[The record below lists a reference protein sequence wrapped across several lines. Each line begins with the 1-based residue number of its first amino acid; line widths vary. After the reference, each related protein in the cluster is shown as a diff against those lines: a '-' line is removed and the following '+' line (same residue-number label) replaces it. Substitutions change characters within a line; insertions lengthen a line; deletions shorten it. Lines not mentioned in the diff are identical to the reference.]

1 MIKTSIPVKVA
12 IGYGLVIVVL
22 ALATWLVY
30 TNTHSLLAV
39 QQASREY
46 VQKRWVADNLV
57 HSLMETNNS
66 ERSVNIGVTD
76 NWTAF
81 NKSLNN
87 AQNLT
92 RQLQDL
98 ETDSLQRARMD
109 TLIDL
114 LGQRRKNL
122 IAVMKVLADEHHD
135 TALRQKVKRLQ
146 SGQDSVVVHQQTT
159 QTHEAKER
167 TVEVVKTRRGF
178 FHRLADAFHKE
189 HTDTVNITVTHP
201 KTDIDTVKQAFN
213 VGDTVAHVL
222 QQINHANQQANKN
235 RENRLSQRLQQ
246 LQLVVIKI
254 AQRTDQLLDDIRQGE
269 RLSLNAA
276 LQHDMQARSSIL
288 YKVVLLGVVATIIA
302 LVFLLYAWEDNRRER
317 RYRESLE
324 QAQAETSRI
333 MQQRERLLLTITH
346 DIKAPAAS
354 ISGFIDLLKGQVD
367 TEKGLSYLNNIGQS
381 AKHLL
386 QLVSALLDYHQLEEK
401 KIELRPV
408 SFSPGSL
415 IDTCVTSMR
424 PQAVAKGLQI
434 ESHTEG
440 VGNVMCRA
448 DAFRLRQVL
457 DNLVSNAIKYTSKG
471 QVAVT
476 ASLQHQRLYISVS
489 DTGEGMSPSECQR
502 VFGAFTR
509 LANAQG
515 TEGVE
520 LGLSITRELVG
531 LLKGTVV
538 IHSTKG
544 KGSTFEVAIPVEL
557 CTDASALTTSPAET
571 VTAVETTEEATRERF
586 RTELSVAIIDD
597 DPLQLQ
603 LLAELLR
610 RSAQPLFHVTTCQH
624 VSQLQ
629 HFLHT
634 TTPDYLIMDIEMP
647 ETNGID
653 LLHAIPHNG
662 IHTIAMTAHD
672 RSIEPDLLKAG
683 FEAVLY
689 KPFSKE
695 SLYKLF
701 TVNGG
706 LLCPPQSSHDEPS
719 CQNTQFASLL
729 AFAEGDKE
737 AEREILNNIHT
748 ELTTHLAHLRR
759 ACTTTPDRT
768 LIAHTAH
775 KLLPVLT
782 MTDTD
787 CHEELVLLSPEHIE
801 RLTDQQVKSCCQ
813 KVEKNL
819 VKLLQE
825 I

>member
-1 MIKTSIPVKVA
+1 MERSRNFYKTIRLGYILISVLIGCIAYNSFYEWQEIEALELDNKKIDEFRKEINNINIQMIKFSLFGETILEWNDKDIEHYHAQRMAMDSMLCRFKATYPAERIDSVRHLLEDKERQMCQ
-12 IGYGLVIVVL
+12 IVQIL
-22 ALATWLVY
+22 EQ
-30 TNTHSLLAV
+30 
-39 QQASREY
+39 QQAINDKIPRQVPVIAQKSVQEQPKKPKRKGFLGIFGKKEEAKPTVTTTMHRSFNRNMRTEQQAQSRRLS
-46 VQKRWVADNLV
+46 VHAD
-57 HSLMETNNS
+57 SLAARNAE
-66 ERSVNIGVTD
+66 
-76 NWTAF
+76 
-81 NKSLNN
+81 LN
-87 AQNLT
+87 
-92 RQLQDL
+92 RQLQGLVVQIDGKVQTDL
-98 ETDSLQRARMD
+98 QKREAEITAMRERSFIQIGGLTGFVILLLVISYIIIHRNANRIKRYKQETAD
-109 TLIDL
+109 LI
-114 LGQRRKNL
+114 
-122 IAVMKVLADEHHD
+122 E
-135 TALRQKVKRLQ
+135 
-146 SGQDSVVVHQQTT
+146 
-159 QTHEAKER
+159 
-167 TVEVVKTRRGF
+167 
-178 FHRLADAFHKE
+178 
-189 HTDTVNITVTHP
+189 
-201 KTDIDTVKQAFN
+201 
-213 VGDTVAHVL
+213 
-222 QQINHANQQANKN
+222 
-235 RENRLSQRLQQ
+235 RLQQ
-246 LQLVVIKI
+246 MAKRNEAMI
-254 AQRTDQLLDDIRQGE
+254 A
-269 RLSLNAA
+269 
-276 LQHDMQARSSIL
+276 
-288 YKVVLLGVVATIIA
+288 
-302 LVFLLYAWEDNRRER
+302 
-317 RYRESLE
+317 
-324 QAQAETSRI
+324 SRKKAVH
-333 MQQRERLLLTITH
+333 TITH
-346 DIKAPAAS
+346 ELRTPLTAITGYAGLMRKDCNTDKTGTYIRNIQESSDRMREMLNTLLNFFRLDNGKEQPNFSACR
-354 ISGFIDLLKGQVD
+354 ISAITHTLE
-367 TEKGLSYLNNIGQS
+367 TEFMPIAINKGLTLTIHCHKD
-381 AKHLL
+381 AFVCTDK
-386 QLVSALLDYHQLEEK
+386 ER
-401 KIELRPV
+401 I
-408 SFSPGSL
+408 
-415 IDTCVTSMR
+415 
-424 PQAVAKGLQI
+424 LQI
-434 ESHTEG
+434 
-440 VGNVMCRA
+440 GN
-448 DAFRLRQVL
+448 
-457 DNLVSNAIKYTSKG
+457 NLLSNAIKFTENG
-471 QVAVT
+471 
-476 ASLQHQRLYISVS
+476 SVS
-489 DTGEGMSPSECQR
+489 LRADYDNGLLKLIVEDTGTGMTEEEQQR
-502 VFGAFTR
+502 VFGAFER
-509 LANAQG
+509 LSNAAAKD
-515 TEGVE
+515 GVG

-629 HFLHT
+629 HFLHN

-719 CQNTQFASLL
+719 CQHTQFASLL

-737 AEREILNNIHT
+737 AEREILNNIRT

-768 LIAHTAH
+768 LIAHIAH

-782 MTDTD
+782 MTNTD

-813 KVEKNL
+813 KVEKSL